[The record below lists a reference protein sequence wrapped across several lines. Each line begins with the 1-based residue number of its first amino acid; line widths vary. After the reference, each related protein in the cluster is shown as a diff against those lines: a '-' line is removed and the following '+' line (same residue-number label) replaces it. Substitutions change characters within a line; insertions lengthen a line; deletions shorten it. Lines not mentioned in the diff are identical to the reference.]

1 MRSST
6 DRPCDSGC
14 GELMSNHNHETTFT
28 NFERGDGAS
37 SALHG

>member
-14 GELMSNHNHETTFT
+14 GELMSNHETTFT

-37 SALHG
+37 NALHG